1 MRIVQAANFVTPT
14 SGGLRT
20 TLRAL
25 AGGYRA
31 AGHDV
36 VQIVPGPGDQDE
48 SIGGMR
54 VITVRAP
61 RIPGSGGYRVIPL
74 GRRLERLLDDLQ
86 PDRLEVSD
94 RLTLQAI
101 GRWGRLRGVPAVAI
115 AHERLDAVLSLYLPG
130 RRLSRTA
137 ANACNRRFVA
147 SFDTVVCTTRWAREE
162 YDHIGASNVVQIPLG
177 VNLSL
182 FHPRHA
188 SAALRRALAP
198 GGGPLLVLAC
208 RLSPEKQPLLAID
221 TLRTL
226 RRRGVPAHL
235 VIAGDGPERAACER
249 AAVGLPVKF
258 TGFIA
263 QREPLAEL
271 LASADVV
278 LAPSPVETFGLS
290 ALEALASGTPVVG
303 RRAGALPE
311 LLETGAGAVAY
322 GHPASFADAVVRTL
336 AADARQ
342 RRSDARAH
350 AERFGWHVTIDRM
363 LGVHGLAARRAA

>member
-1 MRIVQAANFVTPT
+1 MTCGQTVSRCPTGSPCRRSAGGVVSAASRRWPSPT
-14 SGGLRT
+14 SGWMRS
-20 TLRAL
+20 
-25 AGGYRA
+25 YRCTFLA
-31 AGHDV
+31 AGCH
-36 VQIVPGPGDQDE
+36 
-48 SIGGMR
+48 
-54 VITVRAP
+54 
-61 RIPGSGGYRVIPL
+61 
-74 GRRLERLLDDLQ
+74 
-86 PDRLEVSD
+86 
-94 RLTLQAI
+94 
-101 GRWGRLRGVPAVAI
+101 
-115 AHERLDAVLSLYLPG
+115 
-130 RRLSRTA
+130 
-137 ANACNRRFVA
+137 
-147 SFDTVVCTTRWAREE
+147 
-162 YDHIGASNVVQIPLG
+162 
-177 VNLSL
+177 
-182 FHPRHA
+182 
-188 SAALRRALAP
+188 ALRRALAP
-198 GGGPLLVLAC
+198 GGGPLLALAC

-235 VIAGDGPERAACER
+235 VIAGDGPEREVCER

-278 LAPSPVETFGLS
+278 LAPCPVETFGLS

-363 LGVHGLAARRAA
+363 LGVHRLAARRAA